1 MKELLKADQV
11 RKILDRAYPDE
22 NSKEIYPTDEEILNL
37 VEKKCNWRVGDYM
50 GNGHNIVWF
59 SDWFSNISIMM
70 DLENDKFI
78 DHKWDSLEDTYEIY
92 GYEEETQFNKSFE
105 RLEAMLIDIN
115 SKIDKL
121 NKVLEELADR

>member
-11 RKILDRAYPDE
+11 RKILDRAYHDGF
-22 NSKEIYPTDEEILNL
+22 SKDLYPTDERVLNS
-37 VEKKCNWRVGDYM
+37 VENNPNWRVGDYM

-70 DLENDKFI
+70 DLENDRFI

-105 RLEAMLIDIN
+105 RLETMLANIN

-121 NKVLEELADR
+121 NKVLKELANN